1 MSRVSVGRLAPVEG
15 LFTSESVADG
25 HPDKIADQLSDAVLD
40 AALRQDPQ
48 ARVAVEAAIKG
59 SAVWLFGELTGR
71 DLSLDFPEIG
81 GVRTERRR
89 CGRRRWFHGAA
100 PASSRVQMSA
110 FQHIAFAWSEGSRL
124 PQTLRFQAMEGG

>member
-1 MSRVSVGRLAPVEG
+1 MSRLSIGRLAPVEG

-59 SAVWLFGELTGR
+59 SSVWLFGELTGR
-71 DLSLDFPEIG
+71 DLSLDFPEIVRG
-81 GVRTERRR
+81 VLSSIGHSDDRWGIDLAQLDVRTTI
-89 CGRRRWFHGAA
+89 
-100 PASSRVQMSA
+100 S
-110 FQHIAFAWSEGSRL
+110 
-124 PQTLRFQAMEGG
+124 

>member
-59 SAVWLFGELTGR
+59 SSVWLLGELTGR
-71 DLSLDFPEIG
+71 DLSLDCTSSEHLRQAGSGFSGEL
-81 GVRTERRR
+81 
-89 CGRRRWFHGAA
+89 
-100 PASSRVQMSA
+100 ASSEVD
-110 FQHIAFAWSEGSRL
+110 I
-124 PQTLRFQAMEGG
+124 

>member
-40 AALRQDPQ
+40 AALRQDAQ

-59 SAVWLFGELTGR
+59 SSVWGHRLTWQNCQYC
-71 DLSLDFPEIG
+71 
-81 GVRTERRR
+81 VCHHRRR
-89 CGRRRWFHGAA
+89 SLRASKHRAAGRPPAA
-100 PASSRVQMSA
+100 S
-110 FQHIAFAWSEGSRL
+110 W
-124 PQTLRFQAMEGG
+124 